1 MDLLIISEDV
11 KEMGRSIYLSNDD
24 WLVLSQCVESFAD
37 VYRAQHSQTIATLL
51 TRGQV
56 DLALVE
62 AERMGQLLQR
72 LDKLQ
77 VALVS

>member
-62 AERMGQLLQR
+62 ADRMGQLLQR